1 MQADVGEIGGKW
13 ENSRKIF
20 LTTPYKTQYVLGKID
35 VSESERTLIQYDY

>member
-13 ENSRKIF
+13 ENSRIIV
-20 LTTPYKTQYVLGKID
+20 LTTPYKIQNVLGKID